1 MASSTFDPVLVK
13 DGTGKA
19 PTASTHIRIARPCR
33 DLAAAEHFYIHGLD
47 LKVLFRK
54 NYMVGGHGHSI
65 LMVGFPGAAWH
76 LELVS
81 SDEEGF
87 PAPVPTDEDLLVLY
101 LDGKVDDKILNRA
114 VEAGGQRVKARN
126 EYWDECGVTVADP
139 DGYRVVLTVR
149 AWENVE
155 FVE

>member
-1 MASSTFDPVLVK
+1 MASSRFDPVVVN

-19 PTASTHIRIARPCR
+19 PSASTHIRIARPSR
-33 DLAAAEHFYIHGLD
+33 DLAVAERFYVLGLD

-54 NYMVGGHGHSI
+54 NYTVDGHGHGI
-65 LMVGFPGAAWH
+65 LMLGFPGAAWH

-87 PAPVPTDEDLLVLY
+87 PVPVPTDEDLLVLY
-101 LDGKVDDKILNRA
+101 LDGKVDDKVLDRA
-114 VEAGGQRVKARN
+114 VQAGGQRVKARN

-149 AWENVE
+149 AWENEE